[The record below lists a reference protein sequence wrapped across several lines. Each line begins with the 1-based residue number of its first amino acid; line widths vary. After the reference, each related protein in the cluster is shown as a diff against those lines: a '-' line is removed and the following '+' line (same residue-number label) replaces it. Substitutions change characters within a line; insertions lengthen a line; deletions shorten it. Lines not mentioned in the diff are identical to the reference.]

1 MKEYCAVLKPLARGL
16 DILQGE
22 DDCYFGTILPV
33 LTTIIKK
40 VNALKP
46 NLSSMT
52 KGLVDFIENAVKHQ
66 FQGYF
71 ERYNSILAAVVLSK
85 FKLMWVESKS
95 KKDEYKQLLLQE
107 MEKHADKEAI
117 IAPAGSQKTSNS
129 KDDFYEFTDE
139 SSSHNSCIEV
149 EANEYLSNAKTIECL
164 QKYPNH

>member
-33 LTTIIKK
+33 LATIIKK

-52 KGLVDFIENAVKHQ
+52 KGLVDCIENAVKHR

-71 ERYNSILAAVVLSK
+71 ERYNSILAAVILLT
-85 FKLMWVESKS
+85 FKLM
-95 KKDEYKQLLLQE
+95 
-107 MEKHADKEAI
+107 
-117 IAPAGSQKTSNS
+117 
-129 KDDFYEFTDE
+129 
-139 SSSHNSCIEV
+139 
-149 EANEYLSNAKTIECL
+149 
-164 QKYPNH
+164 